1 MPAFSIGRLILAVVI
16 GVIVA
21 ITLVGLVG
29 PLLQDL
35 KIDFAV
41 TVGSFFVSW
50 GSVLGLLAGL
60 WFYFK
65 GGTIGGIG

>member
-1 MPAFSIGRLILAVVI
+1 MPAFSIARLILAVVV
-16 GVIVA
+16 GVVVA
-21 ITLVGLVG
+21 IVLVGLVG
-29 PLLQDL
+29 PLLIDL

-41 TVGSFFVSW
+41 TVGQFFVAW
-50 GSVLGLLAGL
+50 GHVLGLLAGF